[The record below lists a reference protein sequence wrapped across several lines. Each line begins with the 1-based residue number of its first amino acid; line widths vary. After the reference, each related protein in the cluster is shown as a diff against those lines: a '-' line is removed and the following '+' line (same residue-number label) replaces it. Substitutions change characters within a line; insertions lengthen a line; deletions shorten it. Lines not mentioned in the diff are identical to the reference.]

1 MLALKVGGL
10 YMDPEEED
18 KIVEAL
24 EQLRINFNLRQWK
37 VCSLICES
45 LAEKFKS
52 LARRRES
59 NPEK

>member
-1 MLALKVGGL
+1 MLALKVGA
-10 YMDPEEED
+10 YNMDPEEED
-18 KIVEAL
+18 KIIEAL

-52 LARRRES
+52 LARQRES